1 MSTDFGKILKKL
13 MVDEDVKQ
21 EQVAKDLG
29 ISPGILSNYIAGKNI
44 PEMEFVRK
52 CIVRFH
58 LQGKAVRDIF
68 TASFSSTARSNQK
81 IILDTRFFKTD
92 RIDLLAQAIA
102 VLMFYPADPKA
113 HLMNNID
120 LELSNLKGNI
130 NSHFENLAL
139 QLDYLPPTEPDTQ
152 KE

>member
-1 MSTDFGKILKKL
+1 MSTGFGKILKKL
-13 MVDEDVKQ
+13 MVDEDMKQ
-21 EQVAKDLG
+21 EQAAKDLG

-44 PEMEFVRK
+44 PEMKFIRK
-52 CIVRFH
+52 CIERFH

-92 RIDLLAQAIA
+92 RIELLAQAIA
-102 VLMFYPADPKA
+102 VLMLYPANPDV
-113 HLMNNID
+113 LID
-120 LELSNLKGNI
+120 KNADLKLSNLKENI
-130 NSHFENLAL
+130 NNHFESLAL

>member
-1 MSTDFGKILKKL
+1 MSTGFGKILKKL

-21 EQVAKDLG
+21 EQIAKDLG

-44 PEMEFVRK
+44 PEMKFIRK
-52 CIVRFH
+52 CIERFH
-58 LQGKAVRDIF
+58 LQDRAVRDIF
-68 TASFSSTARSNQK
+68 TASFSSAARSNQK

-102 VLMFYPADPKA
+102 VLMLYPVDPDVLINKNADLK
-113 HLMNNID
+113 
-120 LELSNLKGNI
+120 LSNLKEGI
-130 NSHFENLAL
+130 NKHFESLVL